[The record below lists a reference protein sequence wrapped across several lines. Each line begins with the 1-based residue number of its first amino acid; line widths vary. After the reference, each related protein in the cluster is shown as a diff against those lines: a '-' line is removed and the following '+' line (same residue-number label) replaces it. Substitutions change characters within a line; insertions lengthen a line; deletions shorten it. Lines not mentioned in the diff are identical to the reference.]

1 MKRKLSP
8 RQPPGF
14 ADLVAAMLAR
24 DPNDRP
30 TAEEAMR
37 WPGAWEELQ

>member
-1 MKRKLSP
+1 
-8 RQPPGF
+8 
-14 ADLVAAMLAR
+14 MLAR

-37 WPGAWEELQ
+37 WPGAWEELR